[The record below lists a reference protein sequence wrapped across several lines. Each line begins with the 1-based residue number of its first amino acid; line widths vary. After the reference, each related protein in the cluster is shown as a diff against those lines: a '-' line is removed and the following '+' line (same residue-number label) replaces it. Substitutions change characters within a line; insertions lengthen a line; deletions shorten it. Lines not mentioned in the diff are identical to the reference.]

1 MYYMPTATQINALPG
16 EWGFRSGQ
24 KGVHN
29 TRTMMLADL
38 EVLLDEVPATASK
51 ADYRSAVVDENLLA
65 KNTHSTRRYT
75 AQRLAE
81 LYGLDPEIPVF
92 RTFRHYWGVACE
104 QGRPLLAML
113 LALAR
118 DPILRLTADPILSM
132 GVGESFEKTVL
143 QKVLVAET
151 GDRFSE
157 TSIKKISRMTGS
169 SWTQSGHLEG
179 RYNKTRQHP
188 VCTAAN
194 TAYALLLGYMTGVRG
209 ALLFDT
215 FWTRVLDA
223 GDHDVHERAKAASRR
238 SLLTYRNAGGVIEVD
253 FSMILTQDEQ
263 ELTREQN

>member
-1 MYYMPTATQINALPG
+1 MTRVLQLERSLP
-16 EWGFRSGQ
+16 EDLGFRSGQ

-51 ADYRSAVVDENLLA
+51 ADYRSVIVDENLLA
-65 KNTHSTRRYT
+65 KNTHSTRKYSAR
-75 AQRLAE
+75 RLAE

-92 RTFRHYWGVACE
+92 RTFRHYWGVASE
-104 QGRPLLAML
+104 EGRPLLAVL

-132 GVGESFEKTVL
+132 EVGEAFDKTVL
-143 QKVLVAET
+143 QDVIAAET
-151 GDRFSE
+151 GERFSE

-215 FWTRVLDA
+215 FWTHVLDA
-223 GDHDVHERAKAASRR
+223 NDHDVHERAKAASRR

>member
-1 MYYMPTATQINALPG
+1 MPPATEISLPDA
-16 EWGFRSGQ
+16 WGFRSGQ

-29 TRTMMLADL
+29 TRTVMFSDL
-38 EVLLDEVPATASK
+38 EMLLDTLPQEASK
-51 ADYRSAVVDENLLA
+51 EEYRAAVIDENLLA

-81 LYGLDPEIPVF
+81 LYGLDPEVPIF
-92 RTFRHYWGVACE
+92 RTFRHYWDVASE
-104 QGRPLLAML
+104 EGRPLLAML

-118 DPILRLTADPILSM
+118 DPILRLTAGPILSM
-132 GVGESFEKTVL
+132 EVGETFDKTVL
-143 QKVLVAET
+143 QDVIAAET
-151 GDRFSE
+151 EDRFSE

-169 SWTQSGHLEG
+169 SWTQSGHLKG

-188 VCTAAN
+188 TCTVAN
-194 TAYALLLGYMTGVRG
+194 TAYALLLGFMSGVRG

-215 FWTRVLDA
+215 FWIHVLDA
-223 GDHDVHERAKAASRR
+223 SDHDVHERAKAASRR

-263 ELTREQN
+263 ELTREQNR